1 MATRAPEEK
10 SEVTISGAPHPAES
24 RLRFAGLAVKPGTGA
39 SWLSPIMS
47 RGALQVLIKR
57 GEGLPKADLNG
68 LADPYVRVTV
78 RHMTR
83 ETTVVKECLD
93 PVWDEPLQ
101 FLGPLEEFR
110 NDELILKN
118 KAAEVLMSCCHLGAS
133 DAVQRLAQQVTMTA
147 PLDRT

>member
-1 MATRAPEEK
+1 MKQGKDFLSPTQPKAAALRRP
-10 SEVTISGAPHPAES
+10 S
-24 RLRFAGLAVKPGTGA
+24 RQAGTGA

-57 GEGLPKADLNG
+57 GEGLPRADLNG

-110 NDELILKN
+110 NDELILKVCDRD
-118 KAAEVLMSCCHLGAS
+118 VLKHD
-133 DAVQRLAQQVTMTA
+133 DAMGGCSL
-147 PLDRT
+147 